1 MDIVYKALFLTDNF
15 RSLELKT
22 ETSALKLS
30 RIISIICCFVS
41 GRIHLHDEILS
52 ICASRATVLTS
63 DRNRSPRAHRFFP
76 VSGLILLAVIVC
88 GCALPSYE
96 TGLDEI
102 LAKEGIDN
110 RVRYGYRCTAGAHR
124 GASEEHRENT
134 VAALET
140 ADKAGKYAFIEFDV
154 QYSKDRRIVVYHDKR
169 LLRLYGNF
177 SAIGNTTYAELSRIT
192 HGEIAAYDEVIGILG
207 KKLNIE
213 IKSQGD
219 NQEDYRLVDEI
230 IADIKTRKRDNDV
243 LISSISSDLIKYV
256 NRKYPAIPTGQVV
269 WLTSSTYLHF
279 DGLTEKLY
287 EDINATQADYLML
300 HAANLRNIDDLLKFK
315 PKGVTIVFWDFDD
328 TMYIVHKDFSDRL
341 WGESGI
347 RIFFKFLRY
356 KFVSGFQR
364 FIAKGKRPKET
375 MGKVNFY
382 ASNKD

>member
-1 MDIVYKALFLTDNF
+1 M
-15 RSLELKT
+15 
-22 ETSALKLS
+22 
-30 RIISIICCFVS
+30 
-41 GRIHLHDEILS
+41 
-52 ICASRATVLTS
+52 
-63 DRNRSPRAHRFFP
+63 
-76 VSGLILLAVIVC
+76 
-88 GCALPSYE
+88 
-96 TGLDEI
+96 
-102 LAKEGIDN
+102 
-110 RVRYGYRCTAGAHR
+110 
-124 GASEEHRENT
+124 ENT

-192 HGEIAAYDEVIGILG
+192 NGEIAAYDEVIGTLE

-219 NQEDYRLVDEI
+219 NQEDYRLVDDI

-256 NRKYPAIPTGQVV
+256 NRNYPAIPTGQVV
-269 WLTSSTYLHF
+269 WLTSSTYLHL

-356 KFVSGFQR
+356 KLVSGFQR
-364 FIAKGKRPKET
+364 FMAKDKRSGET
-375 MGKVNFY
+375 MGTVSFC
-382 ASNKD
+382 ALNKD